1 MKFKEEYLLYIK
13 NTIAKLKIRDLF
25 IMFLNYLPNEMVEV
39 VGLTMIFSFLVGTIL
54 ILLFTSDQAN
64 TKNLYL
70 KKAKLILNNLF
81 FYKVPL
87 FLIKFTRRWRT

>member
-1 MKFKEEYLLYIK
+1 MLFSKFKKQDLLYIK
-13 NTIAKLKIRDLF
+13 NTIAKFEIRNLF

-39 VGLTMIFSFLVGTIL
+39 VGLTMIFSFLIGTIL

-70 KKAKLILNNLF
+70 KKAK
-81 FYKVPL
+81 
-87 FLIKFTRRWRT
+87 

>member
-13 NTIAKLKIRDLF
+13 NTIAKFKISDLIM

-70 KKAKLILNNLF
+70 KKAK
-81 FYKVPL
+81 
-87 FLIKFTRRWRT
+87 

>member
-1 MKFKEEYLLYIK
+1 
-13 NTIAKLKIRDLF
+13 
-25 IMFLNYLPNEMVEV
+25 MFLNYLPSEMVEV

-70 KKAKLILNNLF
+70 KKAKSILNNLF
-81 FYKVPL
+81 LYKKQ
-87 FLIKFTRRWRT
+87 FFIKLTRRCRT